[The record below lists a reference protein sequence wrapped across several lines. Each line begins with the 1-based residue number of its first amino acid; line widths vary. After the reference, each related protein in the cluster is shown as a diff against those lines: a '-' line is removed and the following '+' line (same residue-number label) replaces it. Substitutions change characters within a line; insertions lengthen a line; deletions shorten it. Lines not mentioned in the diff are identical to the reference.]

1 MYLQKIALQNV
12 GPIENIDLNI
22 PFHANGNP
30 KPIVIVGANGSGK
43 TIILSYIINS
53 IISAKQLVYTNT
65 EVQEGKVYKLRSPS
79 YISNGT
85 HYSYANIVFEKDV
98 QLKEWQLIQPRR
110 TFEENHKYTPLNSE
124 WNDIPENETSH
135 LWSNF
140 PQKKIDIQQL
150 INNSCQLYF
159 PSNRFEEPAWLNYDN
174 LTNRANYSDLKHIS
188 GFSNRPIIC
197 LSPLKENQSWLLD
210 LLFDRQSFEGQFAN
224 LPVNTGGQTQT
235 FQIFNGYNGP
245 SSRIYKSILSL
256 LKLILKIEGD
266 IRFGIGTRSNR
277 KISIIK
283 NKNPWVPNLF
293 QLSTGESLLLNLF
306 LSIIRDYDLSD
317 ATFQNLS
324 EVRGIV
330 IVDEI
335 DLHLH
340 ANLQYEVLPEL
351 IKQFPKVQF
360 IVTTHSPLFLL
371 GLQNKLNGEGYHIF
385 EAPSCQETGV
395 EKFSEFEDA
404 YKQFQET
411 EKFKTDIEAAIASS
425 QKPIVFVEGDY
436 DIRYLQ
442 RAAELLDKEDI
453 LNSFEVKDGGGF
465 GNLDKI
471 WKNFNSKLSLIFS
484 GPIILLYDCDTNKKE
499 KTKNNLHKKIIAT
512 LPENP
517 IKKGIE
523 NLFPET
529 TIMNVQ
535 EANNSYIDVTPEI
548 NKIKRGENI
557 KIPESKEVNKDEKGN
572 LCNWLCESGTAK
584 DFVNFSTIFDMLEE
598 ILNEIG

>member
-1 MYLQKIALQNV
+1 MYLKKIALQNV
-12 GPIENIDLNI
+12 GPIENIELDMR
-22 PFHANGNP
+22 FHDNGNP
-30 KPIVIVGANGSGK
+30 KPIVIVGGNGSGK

-53 IISAKQLVYTNT
+53 IISAKQSVYTNT

-79 YISNGT
+79 YISSGT

-98 QLKEWQLIQPRR
+98 QIKEWQLIQPRR
-110 TFEENHKYTPLNSE
+110 DFEENFKYTPLNRE
-124 WNDIPENETSH
+124 WNDIPEND
-135 LWSNF
+135 SNHF
-140 PQKKIDIQQL
+140 WTNIPQKKNDVQKL

-159 PSNRFEEPAWLNYDN
+159 PSNRFEEPAWLNIDN
-174 LTNRANYSDLKHIS
+174 LTNRTNYSDIKHIS
-188 GFSNRPIIC
+188 GFSNRPIIS
-197 LSPLKENQSWLLD
+197 LNPLKVNQSWLLD

-224 LPVNTGGQTQT
+224 LPVNIGGQIQT
-235 FQIFNGYNGP
+235 FQIFNGYNGQ
-245 SSRIYKSILSL
+245 SSRIYESILTL
-256 LKLILKIEGD
+256 LKLILRTEDD

-277 KISIIK
+277 KISIMK
-283 NKNPWVPNLF
+283 NDNPWVPNLF

-306 LSIIRDYDLSD
+306 LSIIRDYDLSN

-324 EVRGIV
+324 EIQGIV

-340 ANLQYEVLPEL
+340 TNLQYEVLPEL

-371 GLQNKLNGEGYHIF
+371 GLQNKFNGEGYHIF

-404 YKQFQET
+404 YKQFQVT
-411 EKFKTDIEAAIASS
+411 EKFKTDIEAAIATS

-442 RAAELLDKEDI
+442 RAAELLGKEDI

-471 WKNFNSKLSLIFS
+471 WKNYNSKLSLIFS
-484 GPIILLYDCDTNKKE
+484 GVIILLYDCDTNKEE
-499 KTKNNLHKKIIAT
+499 KTKDNLHKKIIKT
-512 LPENP
+512 LPDNP
-517 IKKGIE
+517 IKKGVE
-523 NLFPET
+523 NLFPSN
-529 TIMNVQ
+529 TILKAQ

-557 KIPESKEVNKDEKGN
+557 RIPESKEVNKDEKGN
-572 LCNWLCESGTAK
+572 LCNWLCKNGTAE
-584 DFVNFSTIFDMLEE
+584 DFVNFSYIFDMLEE
-598 ILNEIG
+598 LLNEIG